1 MPLPSPI
8 DLLNWPVLSQDI
20 SRSNALREAVACATR
35 RRERED
41 VDEFLD
47 QHRSPVPRQR
57 LVDVREPRRA

>member
-1 MPLPSPI
+1 MPLSWPI
-8 DLLNWPVLSQDI
+8 DLLNWPVLSQDV

-47 QHRSPVPRQR
+47 QHQLRFPRQR
-57 LVDVREPRRA
+57 VPDVREAGRR